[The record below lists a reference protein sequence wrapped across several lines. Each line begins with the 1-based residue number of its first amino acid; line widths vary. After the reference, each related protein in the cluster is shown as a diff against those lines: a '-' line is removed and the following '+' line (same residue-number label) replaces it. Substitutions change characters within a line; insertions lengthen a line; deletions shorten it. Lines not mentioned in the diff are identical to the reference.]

1 MSESSCFRV
10 RNRNPSFKLHS
21 NLTDT
26 GLYFLNHLSLDLL
39 DLIPKADDLK
49 VGTERVR
56 VV

>member
-1 MSESSCFRV
+1 M
-10 RNRNPSFKLHS
+10 HS

-39 DLIPKADDLK
+39 DLVPKADDLK